1 MELFLIGT
9 FATFEA
15 ILRSVQDGSN
25 QIGYLPGFTE
35 MEVIY
40 V

>member
-9 FATFEA
+9 FATYEA
-15 ILRSVQDGSN
+15 ILRSVPDGSN